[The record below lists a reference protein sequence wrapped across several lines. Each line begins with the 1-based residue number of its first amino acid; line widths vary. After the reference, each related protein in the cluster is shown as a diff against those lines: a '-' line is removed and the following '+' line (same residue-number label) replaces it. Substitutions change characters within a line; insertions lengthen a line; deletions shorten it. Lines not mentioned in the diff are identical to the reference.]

1 MPAHAEDFITTH
13 AGDLG
18 SARYGGVQ
26 RVAGARRQR
35 DEPDLAGAFHGAR
48 ARATG
53 DAITATTGYLFAASR
68 AAASAALKVLLGRIT
83 AFTFSLSAMK

>member
-1 MPAHAEDFITTH
+1 MAAKPDHRAVQTALRAAATPGHFGAGMLAEA
-13 AGDLG
+13 AGFK
-18 SARYGGVQ
+18 V
-26 RVAGARRQR
+26 
-35 DEPDLAGAFHGAR
+35 EPIHC
-48 ARATG
+48 RATG